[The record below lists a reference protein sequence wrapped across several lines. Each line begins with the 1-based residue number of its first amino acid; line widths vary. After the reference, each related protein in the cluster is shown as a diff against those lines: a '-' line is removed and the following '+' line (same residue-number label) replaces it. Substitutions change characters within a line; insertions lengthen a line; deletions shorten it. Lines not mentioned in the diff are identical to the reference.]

1 MFQVADEMVTKW
13 ETLVKEE
20 HIPLCQ
26 YMSMYA
32 LKSVLI
38 ALYGEVM
45 KDDKQVLDFKRTYDV
60 VGF

>member
-1 MFQVADEMVTKW
+1 MVTKW